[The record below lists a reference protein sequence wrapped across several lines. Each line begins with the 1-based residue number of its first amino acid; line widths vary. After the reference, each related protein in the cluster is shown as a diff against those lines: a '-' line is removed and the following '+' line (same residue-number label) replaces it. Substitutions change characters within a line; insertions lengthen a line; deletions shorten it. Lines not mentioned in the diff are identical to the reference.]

1 MERSSTGRATFG
13 PGGCRRSKVGE
24 AGMEEV
30 GRRSAGRRR
39 SKGATATRS
48 GEEARKRKAAIEAA
62 LKKKCECEAKA
73 LHIAERLLEINV
85 TEEFLLDCIKFITA
99 AHYRDLVEERSI
111 IKRCG
116 YPICQNALGNVPK
129 QQYKISSKTNRVY
142 DITERKHFCSNFCYK
157 ASKYLE
163 AQIPND
169 PLWSREPERVPACR
183 LLNEQRGSAGEE
195 VKFQN
200 LNIRI
205 SDIDNPPFM
214 DDQRVSSSSSNESD
228 SSDSDQEFVSTILM
242 GEKLKSAGHK
252 QFKRKQQGTSTNSV
266 PAPKFT
272 ELDQEVENIAQ
283 QLKEYHFETY
293 SSRSSQDVGIDQLT
307 FTQKEEAPQ
316 AAGQDVPQ
324 TTPSSG
330 LKDKDKLTTSNF
342 TTQGLSKKGAASL
355 RNLISKSK
363 QRNLVSS
370 CRSASGAEA
379 NVLELLRQTL
389 SEWNTEETLR
399 FLYGSNLKHGRTQC
413 SLPCQSSDATAQ
425 EQLDEDDL
433 DSLEVVEITDP
444 NENISTSVQVKGAE
458 TTVRPLPNFEQLKQE
473 SEFLHLKVRE
483 FYKGRYVLPDNTE
496 DKSEEHYQSTSAE
509 SREEDPVLPLVD
521 SEARN
526 QIRKRIVLD
535 ALKKVLPK
543 LLAPFPLSMSDIF
556 SELSNLV
563 KTFRL
568 TNKNIIHRTQEWTL
582 IAVVLLSVLAVKI
595 SQLQESLQRLSS
607 ELFVSAILKEFH
619 IQIEELE
626 NLKNIF
632 KCHDND

>member
-1 MERSSTGRATFG
+1 
-13 PGGCRRSKVGE
+13 
-24 AGMEEV
+24 MEE
-30 GRRSAGRRR
+30 GGWRSAGRRR
-39 SKGATATRS
+39 SKGATTARSASPGRATRS
-48 GEEARKRKAAIEAA
+48 GEEARKRKAALEAA
-62 LKKKCECEAKA
+62 LKKKRECEAKA
-73 LHIAERLLEINV
+73 LHIVERLLEVNV
-85 TEEFLLDCIKFITA
+85 TEEFLLDCMKFITA
-99 AHYRDLVEERSI
+99 AHYQDLVEERSI
-111 IKRCG
+111 IERCG
-116 YPICQNALGNVPK
+116 YPICQNVLGNVPK
-129 QQYKISSKTNRVY
+129 QQYKISTKTNRVY

-169 PLWSREPERVPACR
+169 PLWSREQERVPACR

-195 VKFQN
+195 VRFQN
-200 LNIRI
+200 SNIRI

-214 DDQRVSSSSSNESD
+214 DDRRVSSSSSNESD
-228 SSDSDQEFVSTILM
+228 SSGSDQEFVSTILM
-242 GEKLKSAGHK
+242 GEKYKLKSAGHK
-252 QFKRKQQGTSTNSV
+252 QFKKKQQGMSTNSV
-266 PAPKFT
+266 SAPKFT
-272 ELDQEVENIAQ
+272 ELDLEVENIAQ

-307 FTQKEEAPQ
+307 FTQKEEAPR
-316 AAGQDVPQ
+316 AADQDVSQ

-330 LKDKDKLTTSNF
+330 LKDKDKPATSNF

-363 QRNLVSS
+363 QCNLVSS
-370 CRSASGAEA
+370 CRSASGVET
-379 NVLELLRQTL
+379 NVLESLRQTL

-399 FLYGSNLKHGRTQC
+399 FLYGSNLKHRRTQC
-413 SLPCQSSDATAQ
+413 SLPRQSSDATAQ

-444 NENISTSVQVKGAE
+444 NENISTGVQVKEPE

-473 SEFLHLKVRE
+473 SEFLQLKVRE
-483 FYKGRYVLPDNTE
+483 FYKGQYVLPDNTE
-496 DKSEEHYQSTSAE
+496 GKSEEHYPSTSAE
-509 SREEDPVLPLVD
+509 SREEEPVLPLVD

-543 LLAPFPLSMSDIF
+543 LLAPFQLSMSDIF
-556 SELSNLV
+556 YELNSLV

-568 TNKNIIHRTQEWTL
+568 TNKNIIHRTPEWTL
-582 IAVVLLSVLAVKI
+582 IAVVLLSVLAAKI
-595 SQLQESLQRLSS
+595 SQLRESLQRLSS

-632 KCHDND
+632 ICHDND